1 MNDESKKKK
10 IEVRMRAVECPCLEL
25 LCILDYS
32 ISVLVSG
39 ITINPRVSGLCVQ
52 ADGEEDPNARLGH

>member
-10 IEVRMRAVECPCLEL
+10 IEVRAVECPCLEL